1 MGLNS
6 RVHFL
11 KQESEMT
18 IKDIIKIN
26 EVAKICKYSKVIK
39 KVTYRWGNLNVT
51 TPLFILLISLSLV
64 YVILEH
70 AALGVIHK
78 TRGQN

>member
-1 MGLNS
+1 MLLQVLPFEAQMGLNS

-39 KVTYRWGNLNVT
+39 KVTYR
-51 TPLFILLISLSLV
+51 
-64 YVILEH
+64 
-70 AALGVIHK
+70 
-78 TRGQN
+78 